1 MARIDY
7 LTEQERKKF
16 EIVPVFISNNERNY
30 FFDLP
35 SAIYKQALNLNDDKA
50 FVTFALMFG
59 YFKASNQFFEL
70 AQFNNEDIKY
80 IIDKYQLTITDADTI
95 FKATRTIQR
104 YKQLI
109 KSYLGVNEYT
119 YEIESKLKHHAIE
132 LANNFIHRKKIF
144 FSLVDYAKKLNIEI
158 PSHRILSKIIGDALN
173 NQTKEILTHL
183 KDFQNDEK
191 LEILNEF
198 INKDESY
205 KNRYNIGSYKK
216 LGHSTTKKEMNSSLS
231 HLSAIKSKFNILKPI
246 MDKVGITENVAKYHS
261 RWLEQSKVIQL
272 TRKNVLEQQ
281 FLLLSFVK
289 YQYFIR
295 NDNLID
301 RFIAIIQSTKS
312 SLLRFQKELNF
323 ENEPMKKA
331 LIQALEDANL
341 SIINEVNSIL
351 NDEYVNDTDK
361 VIKMK
366 VLITTQTQNLKI
378 LLEKKTTMETAD
390 LSRFDFI
397 EKASQSLQ
405 GKLSDIVKL
414 IEFDEKSSDK
424 HLISAINHF
433 KDNSNLKKA
442 LPIEFLDDN
451 EKTAILDKNKK
462 IKISL
467 YKALLFIH
475 ISDGIRSG
483 ILNLKYSYK
492 YKSFEEY
499 LIPKEEFLKDKKEL
513 LKYHELEHLED
524 FSKFTIPIN
533 KKLEKSFELTN
544 NRIKEEL
551 NIHFKLTTD
560 SFILSTPKV
569 EKTDEQLEH
578 TISKYLPQAEFISI
592 IDLLNSV
599 QLKTDF
605 LDSFKHYSLQNTKI
619 QRVEPNILFA
629 SIVAY
634 GCNISFSKMRK
645 ISKGISENEL
655 DTAITWY
662 LSEGNTTEANDK
674 IVAFIDS
681 LEVSKILRNTHKIN
695 HTSSDGQKF
704 NIKSSIDSTNAGYSF
719 KYFGTAKGVSVYTFI
734 DESHKLFYSTVIN
747 VNERE
752 SGYVIDG
759 LMHNDVVKSNIHS
772 VDTEGFS
779 EVIFGL
785 TNLLGFSFAPRI
797 KNFKNQQLYGINS
810 PKYYQN
816 QGYKLLPKRKINFE
830 IIKENWDDILRF
842 ILTIKSRRTTTSQLL
857 KRLTSYSKH
866 HKLYTA
872 IKEFGKIIKTDFL
885 LTYINDVELRQRIE
899 KQLNK
904 VEASNKFSKAV
915 FFGNNAEFIFASQEE
930 QNIANN
936 CKRLIQN
943 AVILWN
949 YLYLDK
955 KLRDTKSQVQKDEI
969 VEAIKNSSIVHWSHI
984 NFYGTYDFTKID
996 KKVNGMIG

>member
-1 MARIDY
+1 MSVIQI
-7 LTEQERKKF
+7 LTNEEIKNF
-16 EIVPVFISNNERNY
+16 EAPPK
-30 FFDLP
+30 FDLFAK
-35 SAIYKQALNLNDDKA
+35 SHFFEFSSKLNDTIIEMKSDSNKIL
-50 FVTFALMFG
+50 FILMFG
-59 YFKASNQFFEL
+59 YFKATNKFFEIQKNDESL
-70 AQFNNEDIKY
+70 SYISTRNNFDSFN
-80 IIDKYQLTITDADTI
+80 LSVVTP
-95 FKATRTIQR
+95 RTIQR

-119 YEIESKLKHHAIE
+119 YEIELKLKHHAIE

-144 FSLVDYAKKLNIEI
+144 FLLVDYCKKINIEI
-158 PSHRILSKIIGDALN
+158 PSYFTLSKFIDFALN
-173 NQTKEILTHL
+173 HQTKNILLYL
-183 KDFQNDEK
+183 KTFQ
-191 LEILNEF
+191 
-198 INKDESY
+198 KDERLVLLDDFTDRDENCTNN
-205 KNRYNIGSYKK
+205 KCNISSYKK
-216 LGHSTTKKEMNSSLS
+216 LGHSTNKKEMNNSVVQLNT
-231 HLSAIKSKFNILKPI
+231 IKSKFNMLKPI
-246 MDKVGITENVAKYHS
+246 INEVGITDKIAQYHS
-261 RWLEQSKVIQL
+261 KWIEQSRVAQL
-272 TRKNVLEQQ
+272 TRKQQIEQQ

-341 SIINEVNSIL
+341 SIINEINSIL
-351 NDEYVNDTDK
+351 DDEYANDADK
-361 VIKMK
+361 VKKMQI
-366 VLITTQTQNLKI
+366 LIASKTENLKI

-414 IEFDEKSSDK
+414 IEFDGKSSDK

-433 KDNSNLKKA
+433 KDNSNLKKTP
-442 LPIEFLDDN
+442 PIEFLDDN

-592 IDLLNSV
+592 IDLLHSV

-619 QRVEPNILFA
+619 QRLDPNILFA

-655 DTAITWY
+655 DTTTTWY
-662 LSEGNTTEANDK
+662 FSEGNTTEANDK

-996 KKVNGMIG
+996 KKVNAMIG